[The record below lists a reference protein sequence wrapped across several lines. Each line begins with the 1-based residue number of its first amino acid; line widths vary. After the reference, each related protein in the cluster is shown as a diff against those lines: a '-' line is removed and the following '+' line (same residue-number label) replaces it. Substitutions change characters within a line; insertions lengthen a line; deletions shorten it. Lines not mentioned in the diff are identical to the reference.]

1 MCSCLCFIWD
11 CLGLLFIIIS
21 LLLSII
27 FSLFDFVT
35 YRVLRRVAV
44 YALFGIGC
52 LPLLA
57 AYNPAIDVDTY
68 LDAQSYSRKTQNVK
82 NLQIIP
88 DPILCL

>member
-1 MCSCLCFIWD
+1 MLIY
-11 CLGLLFIIIS
+11 
-21 LLLSII
+21 
-27 FSLFDFVT
+27 DFLT

-68 LDAQSYSRKTQNVK
+68 LDAQSYSRKRKTLK
-82 NLQIIP
+82 IYK
-88 DPILCL
+88 

>member
-1 MCSCLCFIWD
+1 MLD
-11 CLGLLFIIIS
+11 LELFGIIIFHYFT
-21 LLLSII
+21 II
-27 FSLFDFVT
+27 IYHFSLFDFVT

-68 LDAQSYSRKTQNVK
+68 LDAQSYSRKTQNVE

>member
-1 MCSCLCFIWD
+1 MLIY
-11 CLGLLFIIIS
+11 
-21 LLLSII
+21 
-27 FSLFDFVT
+27 DFLT
-35 YRVLRRVAV
+35 CRVLQRVAV

-68 LDAQSYSRKTQNVK
+68 LDAQSYSRKTQNAK

-88 DPILCL
+88 DPKLCL